1 MIPATPIILCA
12 DDFALTAGVSKSII
26 ALLGAGRLSAT
37 SAMTNRP
44 HWPEWSKALR
54 AFSNQ
59 ADIGL
64 HLNLTCAAPLGDMP
78 LLAPGGQLPSLPSLA
93 LAAMRSS
100 DIRKEIHQ
108 QITRQL
114 DAFEDAMGC
123 SPNFLDGHQH
133 VHVLPGVRRQVL
145 SILAARYPAGSV
157 YLRNPADRL
166 RTIIERGF
174 AKRKAL
180 IVTGLAAGLA
190 QQARHHGL
198 QVNEGFSGFS
208 RFDPKSDYAVELQAA
223 FRQPGP
229 RHLIMC
235 HPGYTDDE
243 LSILDSVVETRA
255 REHAVLAGAGFA
267 AFLEQGRYM
276 LARFEY
282 TIEKYKMF
290 HAP

>member
-1 MIPATPIILCA
+1 MISATPVILCA

-26 ALLGAGRLSAT
+26 TLLGAGRLSAT

-44 HWPEWSKALR
+44 HWPEWSKELR
-54 AFSNQ
+54 DFTNQ
-59 ADIGL
+59 ADIGV
-64 HLNLTCAAPLGDMP
+64 HLNLTCAVPLGGMP

-93 LAAMRSS
+93 LAAVRSS

-114 DAFEDAMGC
+114 DAFEDAMGRR
-123 SPNFLDGHQH
+123 PDFLDGHQH
-133 VHVLPGVRRQVL
+133 VHVLPGVRSQVL
-145 SILAARYPAGSV
+145 SILADRYPAGSV

-166 RTIIERGF
+166 RKIIGRGV

-198 QVNEGFSGFS
+198 QINEGFAGFS
-208 RFDPKSDYAVELQAA
+208 QFDPKSDYAVELQAA
-223 FRQPGP
+223 FQQPGS

-235 HPGYTDDE
+235 HPGHIDDE
-243 LSILDSVVETRA
+243 LSILDSVVTTRE
-255 REHAVLAGAGFA
+255 REHAVLAGTGFA
-267 AFLEQGRYM
+267 EFLEKGHYT
-276 LARFEY
+276 LARFAH

-290 HAP
+290 HTL